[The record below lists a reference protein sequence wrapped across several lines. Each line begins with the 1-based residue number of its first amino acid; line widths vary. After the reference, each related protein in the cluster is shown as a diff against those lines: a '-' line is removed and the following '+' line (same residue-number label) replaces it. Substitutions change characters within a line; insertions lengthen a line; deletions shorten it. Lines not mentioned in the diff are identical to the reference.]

1 MTDFDVIVAGGGSAG
16 VAAAVGASQAGA
28 RTLLVERGPCLGGAA
43 TLRNVATYCGL
54 FTRDGAQVVF
64 GVAEQVLDGL
74 RQAKAVTDPQKLTSV
89 FVAFDPE
96 QLKVVLDDVCLR
108 AGVELLLHSQIVGA
122 EREGDRIAKVRL
134 LDHSGIREVT
144 AKSFVDASGEADLAA
159 HGGAEVRYGNDGWVQ
174 NGSLGVRFGGI
185 PATVDVTRDA
195 VTEAIRAAREAG
207 QHLLSE
213 RSAITRLPLSGD
225 LITFLVDEA
234 YDARDARDTT
244 RAEVSARRQAQEYLR
259 VIRSLPGC
267 AGAYIASTGPEL
279 GTRESRHVVAKTRL
293 DLDHVK
299 SARLGEHPVALG
311 GWPVEFH
318 LGPGNGSEWIF
329 LDEPGYFGIP
339 LDALRSTDTS
349 NLFAAGRVMD
359 GDRLAGASLRVMG
372 TAFATGHAAG
382 VAAAQAAD
390 GELDPET
397 VRKELNRQDARLPQ
411 EQTQS

>member
-43 TLRNVATYCGL
+43 TLRNVTTYCGL
-54 FTRDGAQVVF
+54 YTREDSTQVVF
-64 GVAEQVLDGL
+64 GVAEQVLTGL
-74 RQAKAVTDPQKLTSV
+74 RQAGAVADPQKLTSV

-96 QLKVVLDDVCLR
+96 QLKVVLDDVCMQ
-108 AGVELLLHSQIVGA
+108 AGVELLLHSQVVGA
-122 EREGDRIAKVRL
+122 ERDGDRITAVRL
-134 LDHSGIREVT
+134 LDHSGVRTVT
-144 AKSFVDASGEADLAA
+144 AGSFVDASGEADLAA

-185 PATVDVTRDA
+185 PATAEVTREV
-195 VTEAIRAAREAG
+195 VTTAIRAARATG
-207 QHLLSE
+207 RTLLSE
-213 RSAITRLPLSGD
+213 RSAITRLPISGD

-234 YDARDARDTT
+234 YDARDARDVT
-244 RAEVSARRQAQEYLR
+244 RAEVSARKQAQEYLQ

-279 GTRESRHVVAKTRL
+279 GTRESRHVVARTKL
-293 DLDHVK
+293 DFDHVK
-299 SARLGEHPVALG
+299 SARLGPHPVALG
-311 GWPVEFH
+311 AWPVEFH
-318 LGPGNGSEWIF
+318 LGPGKGSKWEF
-329 LDEPGYFGIP
+329 LDAPGYFGIP
-339 LDALRSTDTS
+339 LDALRSNNTA

-359 GDRLAGASLRVMG
+359 GDRLAGGSLRVMG

-390 GELDPET
+390 GDLDPES
-397 VRKELNRQDARLPQ
+397 VRKELNRQDARLP
-411 EQTQS
+411 EGN